1 MARPNIAGCAIKQ
14 GCRQVPVGTVC
25 SLIGK
30 FCGLL
35 GFPGVQ
41 AFLKKR
47 FQRSLFFCR
56 QNAQQSSTAFA
67 VRCAVMQ
74 IVTALTQQDK
84 GLFLRMLRMRPV
96 AFMTFVAAVFFVAFV
111 VTAVLRMRAM
121 MFMMVVVLMVF
132 MMVVVFFVVMLP
144 VILYLKVFF
153 ASAAMKIVRRAM
165 TITART

>member
-84 GLFLRMLRMRPV
+84 GLFLRMRPV

-121 MFMMVVVLMVF
+121 MFMMV